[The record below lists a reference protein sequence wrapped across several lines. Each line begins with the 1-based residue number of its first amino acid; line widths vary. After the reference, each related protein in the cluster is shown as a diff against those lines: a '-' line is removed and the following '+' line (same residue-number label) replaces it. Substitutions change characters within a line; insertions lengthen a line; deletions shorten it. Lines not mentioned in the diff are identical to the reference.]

1 MNGLL
6 KFISD
11 NVVLLFSVLIGIVA
25 IMLFRKKNPVTGGI
39 NTSTDTPTQTSP
51 DNGEVTF
58 ENASYLGY
66 RQKNPLNIRPS
77 GSGTGDKWQGV
88 VGAYAPGSVPYLT
101 FSSFAYGYRAAFRTL
116 RTYHKRGLNTLAKI
130 IPTWAPAKDN
140 NDPSSYIAFVEKESG
155 TPRNKVLNF
164 DYQTYSKIV
173 RAMSILESRVTP
185 SESLLQKAWEMEKQ

>member
-11 NVVLLFSVLIGIVA
+11 NVVLLFSVLIGFVA
-25 IMLFRKKNPVTGGI
+25 IMLFRKKNPVTAGS
-39 NTSTDTPTQTSP
+39 NTSTDTPTQTAP
-51 DNGEVTF
+51 DNGEVIF

-77 GSGTGDKWQGV
+77 GDKWQGV
-88 VGAYAPGSVPYLT
+88 VGAYAVGAVKYLS

-130 IPTWAPAKDN
+130 IPTWAPAADN
-140 NDPSSYIAFVEKESG
+140 NNPETYISFVEKESG

-185 SESLLQKAWEMEKQ
+185 SESLLQKSWEMEKQ